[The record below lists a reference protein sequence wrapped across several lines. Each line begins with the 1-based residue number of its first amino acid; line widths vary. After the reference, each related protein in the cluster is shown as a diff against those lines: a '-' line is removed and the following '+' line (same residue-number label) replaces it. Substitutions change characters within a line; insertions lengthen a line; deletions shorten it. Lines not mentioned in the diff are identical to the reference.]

1 MATGYEKI
9 NAIKSKLKVKQ
20 TVNDLARLMNCGP
33 RTIFRHLEVINEEN
47 CGLRKFKENGE
58 TYYIIQTDKEANF
71 NQEVVK
77 QLEKIK
83 KNLPTSSAPD
93 IKTVKLLDKVIKTMQ
108 TTNPEDFK
116 PEAISTDPDYV
127 LDYGPFSDDKL
138 QDTMVNRVLKAIH
151 DGFSIKIHYRPSGKG
166 HTDAEE
172 VNLEIN
178 PVKVIMRVDTLYLVA
193 GEVDEKGNQTFKNYV
208 FERIDSVAETNHAMP
223 KFLFDAKLHYKY
235 CFGKY
240 SGQGAPEDV
249 SLEIRA
255 ESKWLQSQFERSHFY
270 PEISKRFDKNKNMIV
285 DMKLHI
291 TPDFLNWLMGNAGDV
306 RILKPASLKDSVK
319 KLLKKALAEMDA

>member
-20 TVNDLARLMNCGP
+20 TVNGLAKLMNCGP
-33 RTIFRHLEVINEEN
+33 RTIFRHLEVISEEN

-83 KNLPTSSAPD
+83 KNLPANAAPE

-151 DGFSIKIHYRPSGKG
+151 EGFAIKIQYCHATDYSGIS
-166 HTDAEE
+166 EE
-172 VNLEIN
+172 IKEVN
-178 PVKVIMRVDTLYLVA
+178 PVKVIMRVDTLYLIA
-193 GEVDEKGNQTFKNYV
+193 GEEDEKGNQIFKNYL
-208 FERIDSVAETNHAMP
+208 FEQIKNVQETNHAMP
-223 KFLFDAKLHYKY
+223 KFIFDAAMHYKY
-235 CFGKY
+235 AFGKY
-240 SGQGAPEDV
+240 TGTGKPEDI
-249 SLEIRA
+249 SLEIRN
-255 ESKWLQSQFERSHFY
+255 KWLQTQFERSHFN
-270 PEISKRFDKNKNMIV
+270 PEISKRYDKNKNMIV
-285 DMKLHI
+285 DMKLRI
-291 TPDFLNWLMGNAGDV
+291 TPDFKTWLVGVASDV
-306 RILKPASLKDSVK
+306 RILKPASLKEDIK
-319 KLLKKALAEMDA
+319 QMLKKALAEMDA

>member
-151 DGFSIKIHYRPSGKG
+151 EGFAIKIQYSHATDHSGIS
-166 HTDAEE
+166 EE
-172 VNLEIN
+172 IKEVN
-178 PVKVIMRVDTLYLVA
+178 PVKVIMRVDTLYLIA
-193 GEVDEKGNQTFKNYV
+193 GEEDEKGNQIFKNYL
-208 FERIDSVAETNHAMP
+208 FEQIKNVQETNHAMP
-223 KFLFDAKLHYKY
+223 KFIFDAAMHYKY
-235 CFGKY
+235 AFGKY
-240 SGQGAPEDV
+240 TGTGKPEDI
-249 SLEIRA
+249 SLEIRN
-255 ESKWLQSQFERSHFY
+255 KWLQTQFERSHFN
-270 PEISKRFDKNKNMIV
+270 PEISKRYDKNKNMIV
-285 DMKLHI
+285 DMKLRI
-291 TPDFLNWLMGNAGDV
+291 TPDFKTWLMGVAGDV
-306 RILKPASLKDSVK
+306 RILKPASLKEDVK
-319 KLLKKALAEMDA
+319 QLLKKALAEMDA

>member
-20 TVNDLARLMNCGP
+20 TVNGLAKLMGCGP
-33 RTIFRHLEVINEEN
+33 CTIFRHLEVISEEN

-58 TYYIIQTDKEANF
+58 TFYIIQTDKEANF

-83 KNLPTSSAPD
+83 KNLPANAAPE

-151 DGFSIKIHYRPSGKG
+151 EGFAIKIQYSHATDHSGIS
-166 HTDAEE
+166 EE
-172 VNLEIN
+172 IKEVN
-178 PVKVIMRVDTLYLVA
+178 PVKVIMRVDTLYLIA
-193 GEVDEKGNQTFKNYV
+193 GEEDEKGNQIFKNYL
-208 FERIDSVAETNHAMP
+208 FEQIKNVQETNHAMP
-223 KFLFDAKLHYKY
+223 KFIFDAAMHYKY
-235 CFGKY
+235 AFGKY
-240 SGQGAPEDV
+240 TGTGKPEDI
-249 SLEIRA
+249 SLEIRN
-255 ESKWLQSQFERSHFY
+255 KWLQTQFERAHFN
-270 PEISKRFDKNKNMIV
+270 PEISKRYDKNKNMIV
-285 DMKLHI
+285 DMKLRI
-291 TPDFLNWLMGNAGDV
+291 TPDFKTWLMGVAGDV
-306 RILKPASLKDSVK
+306 RILKPASLKEDVK
-319 KLLKKALAEMDA
+319 QLLKKALAEMDA

>member
-20 TVNDLARLMNCGP
+20 TVNGLAKLMGCGP
-33 RTIFRHLEVINEEN
+33 RTIFRHLEVISEEN

-58 TYYIIQTDKEANF
+58 TFYIIQTDKEANF

-83 KNLPTSSAPD
+83 KNLPANAAPE

-151 DGFSIKIHYRPSGKG
+151 EGFAIKIQYSHATDHSGIS
-166 HTDAEE
+166 EE
-172 VNLEIN
+172 IKEVN
-178 PVKVIMRVDTLYLVA
+178 PVKVIMRVDTLYLIA
-193 GEVDEKGNQTFKNYV
+193 G
-208 FERIDSVAETNHAMP
+208 
-223 KFLFDAKLHYKY
+223 
-235 CFGKY
+235 
-240 SGQGAPEDV
+240 
-249 SLEIRA
+249 
-255 ESKWLQSQFERSHFY
+255 
-270 PEISKRFDKNKNMIV
+270 
-285 DMKLHI
+285 
-291 TPDFLNWLMGNAGDV
+291 
-306 RILKPASLKDSVK
+306 
-319 KLLKKALAEMDA
+319 

>member
-9 NAIKSKLKVKQ
+9 NAIKNKLKVKQ
-20 TVNDLARLMNCGP
+20 TVNGLAKLMNCGP
-33 RTIFRHLEVINEEN
+33 RTIFRHLEVIGEEN

-58 TYYIIQTDKEANF
+58 TFYIIQTDKEANF

-83 KNLPTSSAPD
+83 KNLPANAAPE

-151 DGFSIKIHYRPSGKG
+151 EGFAIKIQYCHATEHSGIS
-166 HTDAEE
+166 EE
-172 VNLEIN
+172 IKEVN
-178 PVKVIMRVDTLYLVA
+178 PVKVIMRVDTLYLIA
-193 GEVDEKGNQTFKNYV
+193 GEEDEKGNQTFKNYL
-208 FERIDSVAETNHAMP
+208 FEQIKSVQETNHAMP
-223 KFLFDAKLHYKY
+223 KFVFDAATHYKY
-235 CFGKY
+235 AFGKY
-240 SGQGAPEDV
+240 TGTGKPEDI
-249 SLEIRA
+249 SLEIRN
-255 ESKWLQSQFERSHFY
+255 KWLQTQFERSHFN
-270 PEISKRFDKNKNMIV
+270 PEISKRYDKNKNMIV
-285 DMKLHI
+285 DMKLRI
-291 TPDFLNWLMGNAGDV
+291 TPDFKTWLMGVAGDV
-306 RILKPASLKDSVK
+306 RILKPASLKEDVK
-319 KLLKKALAEMDA
+319 QLLKKALAEMDA

>member
-9 NAIKSKLKVKQ
+9 NAIKNKLKVKQ
-20 TVNDLARLMNCGP
+20 TVNGLAKLMNCGP
-33 RTIFRHLEVINEEN
+33 RTIFRHLEVISEEN

-58 TYYIIQTDKEANF
+58 TFYIIQTEKEANF

-83 KNLPTSSAPD
+83 KNLPANAAPE

-151 DGFSIKIHYRPSGKG
+151 EGFAIKIQYVHATDHSGIS
-166 HTDAEE
+166 EE
-172 VNLEIN
+172 VKEVN
-178 PVKVIMRVDTLYLVA
+178 PVKVIMRVDTLYLIA
-193 GEVDEKGNQTFKNYV
+193 GEEDEKGNQTFKNYL
-208 FERIDSVAETNHAMP
+208 FEQIKSVQETNHAMP
-223 KFLFDAKLHYKY
+223 KFIFDATMHYKY
-235 CFGKY
+235 AFGKY
-240 SGQGAPEDV
+240 TSTDKPEDI
-249 SLEIRA
+249 SLEIRN
-255 ESKWLQSQFERSHFY
+255 KWLQTQFERSHFN
-270 PEISKRFDKNKNMIV
+270 PEISKRYDKNKNMIV
-285 DMKLHI
+285 DMKLRI
-291 TPDFLNWLMGNAGDV
+291 TPDFKTWLMGVASDV
-306 RILKPASLKDSVK
+306 RILKPASLKEDVK
-319 KLLKKALAEMDA
+319 QLLKKALAEMDA